1 MDASIG
7 DGSWFAKLLVMRHF
21 TRSRGM
27 SMIEVVIC
35 MSLLVLI
42 VLPVFSLLV
51 TSRQSTSESRLYTI
65 ARAAAESRI
74 ELFKSQANGGEAA
87 FGALAN
93 TIITTSSTFAVPG
106 LPSRPGGALAGRVHV
121 CLDETKQFFTAADA
135 PYFGAAPFNQV
146 QYPAFQQDLNG
157 NGGFSAL
164 NATPVTN
171 TSYRVIPIR
180 VEVYWGLEAQPKVVI
195 TTALGPRSE
204 FIRG

>member
-1 MDASIG
+1 
-7 DGSWFAKLLVMRHF
+7 
-21 TRSRGM
+21 M
-27 SMIEVVIC
+27 SLIEVVIC

-51 TSRQSTSESRLYTI
+51 SSRQSTSESRLYTV

-74 ELFKSQANGGEAA
+74 ELFKSQANAGETA

-106 LPSRPGGALAGRVHV
+106 LPKRAGGGLAGRVQV
-121 CLDETKQFFTAADA
+121 CLDENKQFFTTADA
-135 PYFGAAPFNQV
+135 PYFVAPFDQV
-146 QYPAFQQDLNG
+146 PYPAYHQNLNG
-157 NGGFSAL
+157 DDDSTTYETLA
-164 NATPVTN
+164 ATPVTS
-171 TSYRVIPIR
+171 TTYRVIPIR

-195 TTALGPRSE
+195 TTVLGPRSE